1 MVAWSTLFKTVLA
14 TFAAQAAA
22 VQYGGVNIA
31 GFDFGVDTSGSWS
44 GYPTTSIAYTGQAQ
58 MASFVNAG
66 MNAFRLPVAWQYLA
80 NGTPGSLNQGNF
92 ATYNQLVQGCLN
104 TNASMCIVDLHN
116 YARWNGQIIGQGG
129 PSNQDYAS
137 FWGQLAAKY
146 GNNTRV
152 AFDTMNEPHDLDM
165 GAWAATLQA
174 VVTAIRNAG
183 ATNNPIFLSGTGY
196 ASLGAFAS
204 SSGPQ
209 LLGIKNPDGTTNNL
223 IFSVHQYLDSNFSG
237 TSDEC
242 SQDVT
247 GSVQALAG
255 WLRSNGRKAVVLETG
270 GGNTQSCVNFVCKE
284 LDVINQNQDVFL
296 GVTMWAAGAFD
307 ASYAL
312 IQSTNDL
319 LFTSCVVPHLGKS
332 FRQRM

>member
-1 MVAWSTLFKTVLA
+1 MVAWSTVFKTVLA
-14 TFAAQAAA
+14 TFATQAAA

-44 GYPTTSIAYTGQAQ
+44 GYPTTSIAYSGQSQ
-58 MASFVNAG
+58 MTSFVQTG

-80 NGTPGSLNQGNF
+80 NGTPGSLNQGNW
-92 ATYNQLVQGCLN
+92 ATYNTLVQGCLN
-104 TNASMCIVDLHN
+104 SGASLCVVDLHN

-129 PSNQDYAS
+129 PSTQDYAN
-137 FWGQLAAKY
+137 FWGQLASKY
-146 GNNTRV
+146 ANNTKV

-165 GAWAATLQA
+165 GAWSATLQA

-183 ATNNPIFLSGTGY
+183 AKNNIIFMSGTSY
-196 ASLGAFAS
+196 ASLGAFPNQ
-204 SSGPQ
+204 SGPQ

-247 GSVQALAG
+247 GSVNALAT
-255 WLRSNGRKAVVLETG
+255 WLRSNGRKAIVLETG
-270 GGNTQSCVNFVCKE
+270 GGNTPSCVQFVCQE
-284 LDVINQNQDVFL
+284 LEAINQNQDVFI

-307 ASYAL
+307 SSYAL

-319 LFTSCVVPHLGKS
+319 LYTSCTIPQLGKAL
-332 FRQRM
+332 RTRA